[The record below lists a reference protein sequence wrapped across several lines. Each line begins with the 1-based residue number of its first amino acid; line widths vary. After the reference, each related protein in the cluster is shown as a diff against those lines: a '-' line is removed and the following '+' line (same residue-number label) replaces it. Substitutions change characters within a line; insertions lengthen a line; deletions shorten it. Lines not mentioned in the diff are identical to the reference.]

1 MGYEKWRNRQPRRC
15 IKVRSETSAGI
26 VQGSQGVSASL
37 VLVPEWRSSWIC
49 SNGGQ
54 AAECQYKRYKF
65 YNTILGEG
73 SFGIVSKYED
83 HYTGDIVA
91 IKKIKI
97 KNPLEGIPSSVVRE
111 VSLLR
116 ELDHENII
124 RLLDVLSSKES
135 IDLVFEFMDGDLRDF
150 MTTQPDAMNSCSIKK
165 YLHQILCGLAYCH
178 SHKILHRDLKP
189 RNFLI
194 HHSKDFVKI
203 ADFGLARPIDDSLDE
218 YTASL
223 ATMRYMAPERLL
235 GHGRYSTPVDVWSV
249 ACIFAEMVTRQ
260 PLFRARSAINQLFS
274 IFKIMG
280 TPKEETLPG
289 YTSLCRDHL
298 GFFPPKKTPK
308 DLAKVVPGLEPT
320 GIDLLQKML
329 CLDSRKRITAQE
341 ALKHEYFNDLQ
352 NAP

>member
-1 MGYEKWRNRQPRRC
+1 MEDK
-15 IKVRSETSAGI
+15 
-26 VQGSQGVSASL
+26 
-37 VLVPEWRSSWIC
+37 
-49 SNGGQ
+49 
-54 AAECQYKRYKF
+54 YKRYKPT
-65 YNTILGEG
+65 NTILGEG

-83 HYTGDIVA
+83 CYTGDIVA

-111 VSLLR
+111 VSLMR

-150 MTTQPDAMNSCSIKK
+150 MTNQPDAMNSCSIKK

-194 HHSKDFVKI
+194 YCSKDIVKI

-260 PLFRARSAINQLFS
+260 PLCHARSAINQLFS

-280 TPKEETLPG
+280 TPEEETLPG
-289 YTSLCRDHL
+289 YNSFCRDHL